1 MSSICLLDFPV
12 EILHRIF
19 DYLDTR
25 TIIRSLRCICRQLN
39 KTVNI
44 YNRYEIDLTLFTKVQ
59 CDNIISLIFSADF
72 KEQSDKADFL
82 LTILNIQQF
91 PSLRSLTLLHI
102 NKNELDRFLPYMI
115 NLPLI
120 SLSIQLSGPF
130 QTASLSSLSTAITQ
144 WKLQK
149 LHVLDNFNLIK
160 ILPWPIDCNLNHL
173 TITSCTDQEY
183 HSILEHSPFLRT
195 FVMEYCLVINTI
207 PSVNS
212 LYPQLTSLEM
222 NYSSLSFEQLN
233 YLLSLTPS
241 LVHLKL
247 INHTYYF
254 SSLFDGNRWEELI
267 QSKLRLLKNFQFC
280 FRHTIRKLCST
291 YTNLHSII
299 KQYRTPFWFDI
310 KRWFVIADCIMRSS
324 SCEIILYTI
333 PITIGDFNILI
344 RCKAFPIN
352 DLCYFTKN
360 FSNENNP
367 DIQED
372 KTLIELNLENS
383 NKISKDMI
391 YLACALKHN
400 TTIVTLNL
408 NNNNIEREGLQYLI
422 DALENNTTLTTLR
435 ISRNQIRD
443 EGLRHLTNA
452 LQHNTT
458 LTIFDYEDNHI
469 SNNGIQHL
477 CDVLRKNTVIPFCFL
492 FIRCLKLYF
501 EKIISSIPM
510 SSICLLDFPVEIF
523 HRIFDYL
530 DTRTIIRSLRCVCR
544 QLNGIV
550 SIYNRYEIDLTLF
563 TKVQCEFI
571 LQSIRCENIISLI
584 FSADFKEQSDKADY
598 LLTILNIQQ
607 FPCLRSLTLLHINK
621 NELDRFLPY
630 MINLPLISLSIQ
642 LSGPFQTASPSSLST
657 AITQW
662 KLRKLHIFNGYN
674 LIQILPWPVDCN
686 LNHLTITSCTDQ
698 EYRSILEHSPFL
710 RTFVM
715 EYCLSLHT
723 LELGSNQIDVSKV
736 QHLANMLED
745 NMTLTT
751 LSLRDNELNSNGTE
765 YLANALQKNTTLRI
779 LNLRLNHIDDNGAE
793 YLANTLMSN
802 TTLTTLYLWNN
813 QIRSTGARY
822 LADALQKNTTV
833 TTLDLGRNQIGTA
846 GTKYL
851 ADMLRINS
859 TLTTLSLWDNEIKV
873 KGAEYL
879 ATALKTN
886 KTLTTLDMG
895 FNQIGDN
902 GEQYLLDTLH
912 THKTLTTLSLWD
924 NEIKVKG
931 AEYLAAALKT
941 NKTLTTLDMGFNQI
955 GDNGEQY
962 LLDTLHTYKTLITL
976 NLDNN
981 PLIFT

>member
-12 EILHRIF
+12 EIFHRIF

-25 TIIRSLRCICRQLN
+25 TIIRSLRCVCRQLN
-39 KTVNI
+39 GIVSI
-44 YNRYEIDLTLFTKVQ
+44 YNRYETDLTLFTKVQ
-59 CDNIISLIFSADF
+59 CEFILQSIRCENIISLIFSADF
-72 KEQSDKADFL
+72 KEQSDKADYL
-82 LTILNIQQF
+82 LTILSIQQF
-91 PSLRSLTLLHI
+91 PCLRSLTLLHI

-400 TTIVTLNL
+400 TAIVTLNL
-408 NNNNIEREGLQYLI
+408 NNNNIEQEGIQYLI
-422 DALENNTTLTTLR
+422 DALEN
-435 ISRNQIRD
+435 
-443 EGLRHLTNA
+443 
-452 LQHNTT
+452 NTT

-469 SNNGIQHL
+469 SNDGIQHL
-477 CDVLRKNTVIPFCFL
+477 CDVLRK
-492 FIRCLKLYF
+492 
-501 EKIISSIPM
+501 
-510 SSICLLDFPVEIF
+510 
-523 HRIFDYL
+523 
-530 DTRTIIRSLRCVCR
+530 DT
-544 QLNGIV
+544 
-550 SIYNRYEIDLTLF
+550 
-563 TKVQCEFI
+563 
-571 LQSIRCENIISLI
+571 
-584 FSADFKEQSDKADY
+584 
-598 LLTILNIQQ
+598 
-607 FPCLRSLTLLHINK
+607 
-621 NELDRFLPY
+621 
-630 MINLPLISLSIQ
+630 
-642 LSGPFQTASPSSLST
+642 
-657 AITQW
+657 
-662 KLRKLHIFNGYN
+662 
-674 LIQILPWPVDCN
+674 
-686 LNHLTITSCTDQ
+686 
-698 EYRSILEHSPFL
+698 
-710 RTFVM
+710 
-715 EYCLSLHT
+715 SLHT

-751 LSLRDNELNSNGTE
+751 LSMRDNELSSNGTE

-793 YLANTLMSN
+793 YLANALMTN
-802 TTLTTLYLWNN
+802 ITLTTLHLWNN
-813 QIRSTGARY
+813 QIRSTGARC

-879 ATALKTN
+879 AVALKTN

-912 THKTLTTLSLWD
+912 THK
-924 NEIKVKG
+924 I
-931 AEYLAAALKT
+931 
-941 NKTLTTLDMGFNQI
+941 
-955 GDNGEQY
+955 
-962 LLDTLHTYKTLITL
+962 LITL
-976 NLDNN
+976 NLDNT

>member
-12 EILHRIF
+12 EIFHRIF

-25 TIIRSLRCICRQLN
+25 TIIRSLRCVCRQLN
-39 KTVNI
+39 GIVSI

-59 CDNIISLIFSADF
+59 CEFILQSIRCENIISLIFSADF
-72 KEQSDKADFL
+72 KEQSDKADYL

-91 PSLRSLTLLHI
+91 PCLRSLTLLHI

-408 NNNNIEREGLQYLI
+408 NNNNIEQEGIQYLI
-422 DALENNTTLTTLR
+422 DALENNTTITTLTMDGNQIGAQGVQHLAESLQNNTTIMTLSVRGNQIGDEGARHLSYGLRSNRTLTTLR
-435 ISRNQIRD
+435 ISRNQFGD
-443 EGLRHLTNA
+443 EGLQHLTNA
-452 LQHNTT
+452 LQHNTVD
-458 LTIFDYEDNHI
+458 II
-469 SNNGIQHL
+469 
-477 CDVLRKNTVIPFCFL
+477 L
-492 FIRCLKLYF
+492 F
-501 EKIISSIPM
+501 
-510 SSICLLDFPVEIF
+510 
-523 HRIFDYL
+523 
-530 DTRTIIRSLRCVCR
+530 
-544 QLNGIV
+544 
-550 SIYNRYEIDLTLF
+550 
-563 TKVQCEFI
+563 
-571 LQSIRCENIISLI
+571 
-584 FSADFKEQSDKADY
+584 
-598 LLTILNIQQ
+598 
-607 FPCLRSLTLLHINK
+607 
-621 NELDRFLPY
+621 
-630 MINLPLISLSIQ
+630 
-642 LSGPFQTASPSSLST
+642 
-657 AITQW
+657 
-662 KLRKLHIFNGYN
+662 
-674 LIQILPWPVDCN
+674 
-686 LNHLTITSCTDQ
+686 
-698 EYRSILEHSPFL
+698 
-710 RTFVM
+710 
-715 EYCLSLHT
+715 
-723 LELGSNQIDVSKV
+723 
-736 QHLANMLED
+736 
-745 NMTLTT
+745 
-751 LSLRDNELNSNGTE
+751 
-765 YLANALQKNTTLRI
+765 
-779 LNLRLNHIDDNGAE
+779 
-793 YLANTLMSN
+793 
-802 TTLTTLYLWNN
+802 
-813 QIRSTGARY
+813 
-822 LADALQKNTTV
+822 
-833 TTLDLGRNQIGTA
+833 
-846 GTKYL
+846 
-851 ADMLRINS
+851 
-859 TLTTLSLWDNEIKV
+859 
-873 KGAEYL
+873 
-879 ATALKTN
+879 
-886 KTLTTLDMG
+886 
-895 FNQIGDN
+895 
-902 GEQYLLDTLH
+902 
-912 THKTLTTLSLWD
+912 
-924 NEIKVKG
+924 
-931 AEYLAAALKT
+931 
-941 NKTLTTLDMGFNQI
+941 
-955 GDNGEQY
+955 
-962 LLDTLHTYKTLITL
+962 
-976 NLDNN
+976 
-981 PLIFT
+981 

>member
-12 EILHRIF
+12 EIFHRIF

-25 TIIRSLRCICRQLN
+25 TIIRSLRCVCRQLN
-39 KTVNI
+39 GIVSI
-44 YNRYEIDLTLFTKVQ
+44 YNRYETDLTLFTKVQ
-59 CDNIISLIFSADF
+59 CEFILQSIRCENIISLIFSADF
-72 KEQSDKADFL
+72 KEQSDKADYL
-82 LTILNIQQF
+82 LTILSIQQF
-91 PSLRSLTLLHI
+91 PCLRSLTLLHI

-422 DALENNTTLTTLR
+422 DALENNTTITTLSICGNQIGDEGARHLSYGLRSNRTLTTLR

-477 CDVLRKNTVIPFCFL
+477 CDVLRKNT
-492 FIRCLKLYF
+492 
-501 EKIISSIPM
+501 
-510 SSICLLDFPVEIF
+510 
-523 HRIFDYL
+523 
-530 DTRTIIRSLRCVCR
+530 
-544 QLNGIV
+544 
-550 SIYNRYEIDLTLF
+550 
-563 TKVQCEFI
+563 
-571 LQSIRCENIISLI
+571 
-584 FSADFKEQSDKADY
+584 
-598 LLTILNIQQ
+598 
-607 FPCLRSLTLLHINK
+607 
-621 NELDRFLPY
+621 
-630 MINLPLISLSIQ
+630 
-642 LSGPFQTASPSSLST
+642 
-657 AITQW
+657 
-662 KLRKLHIFNGYN
+662 
-674 LIQILPWPVDCN
+674 
-686 LNHLTITSCTDQ
+686 
-698 EYRSILEHSPFL
+698 
-710 RTFVM
+710 
-715 EYCLSLHT
+715 SLHT
-723 LELGSNQIDVSKV
+723 LELGSNQVDVSK
-736 QHLANMLED
+736 
-745 NMTLTT
+745 
-751 LSLRDNELNSNGTE
+751 
-765 YLANALQKNTTLRI
+765 TLRI

-793 YLANTLMSN
+793 YLANALMTN

-813 QIRSTGARY
+813 QVRSTGARC

-833 TTLDLGRNQIGTA
+833 ITLDLGRNQIGTA

-859 TLTTLSLWDNEIKV
+859 V
-873 KGAEYL
+873 Y
-879 ATALKTN
+879 
-886 KTLTTLDMG
+886 
-895 FNQIGDN
+895 
-902 GEQYLLDTLH
+902 
-912 THKTLTTLSLWD
+912 
-924 NEIKVKG
+924 V
-931 AEYLAAALKT
+931 
-941 NKTLTTLDMGFNQI
+941 
-955 GDNGEQY
+955 
-962 LLDTLHTYKTLITL
+962 LIS
-976 NLDNN
+976 
-981 PLIFT
+981 